1 MLDNPVKV
9 YPSGPVFDGER
20 PEYVPSKPVRRLDTH
35 VSKPKTSWADLLG
48 EKKPMD
54 TKPTFVHQQNHVS
67 STSEFAKNAPPLP
80 KPDTFQYRVLSHID
94 QLQKPISFTDL
105 LSALGGKR
113 AYFRENLRKM
123 VSGGRLLN
131 LTPDS
136 PIPESIFDIP
146 DAYRGKLIPAENDLP
161 ATEAH
166 SQQDLMQESPHEP
179 QPDVPDTA
187 NQCKCDSEEAPTCD
201 SVPAYSLAEDV
212 FKTIQNKLHEID
224 IISKEIRNLALRTER
239 FREEIQTLLDPQ
251 HVA

>member
-146 DAYRGKLIPAENDLP
+146 DAYRGTMLLSDNALP
-161 ATEAH
+161 ATQA
-166 SQQDLMQESPHEP
+166 SPQQESLQEP
-179 QPDVPDTA
+179 QLTVPDTA
-187 NQCKCDSEEAPTCD
+187 NQRKCDSQEAPTD
-201 SVPAYSLAEDV
+201 QSVADYSIANDV
-212 FKTIQNKLHEID
+212 FQTIKNKLREID
-224 IISKEIRNLALRTER
+224 LASKEIQA
-239 FREEIQTLLDPQ
+239 LLDPQ